1 MKRIIVTFMLVL
13 VIFTGCGKSTINE
26 NTKASSMGEYFG
38 TVLTITLYGADER
51 QLNQIIEGAFQECA
65 GMEKI
70 FSAKLPDSE
79 LSVVNRE
86 AFREETVVSEELGRV
101 ISQALFYNELTE
113 GSLDVSIGKLISLW
127 GIGTES
133 QRIPDTAEI
142 NAYAGMDGCQYILW
156 NSEKSTIQ
164 YKNENVQLDLG
175 AIAKGYA
182 ANQIKQYILS
192 RNSDVYGIID
202 FGGNIVT
209 IGCKQ
214 DGSAWNIGIT
224 DPQNP
229 SRVYASVSV
238 KDMCIVTSG
247 NYERYFEQDGVR
259 YHHILDP
266 DTGYPAKNG
275 IISSTIIGADSMQ
288 CDALSTACFILGVP
302 KALNLIEGI
311 EGVEAVFIDDDG
323 KFHCTA
329 GMSQYNFTKR

>member
-1 MKRIIVTFMLVL
+1 MVA
-13 VIFTGCGKSTINE
+13 
-26 NTKASSMGEYFG
+26 KASSMGEYFG
-38 TVLTITLYGADER
+38 TVLTITLYGADES
-51 QLNQIIEGAFQECA
+51 QLNQIIEGAFQECVR
-65 GMEKI
+65 MEKI
-70 FSAKLPDSE
+70 FSARLPDSE
-79 LSVVNRE
+79 LSVVNSE
-86 AFREETVVSEELGRV
+86 AFREEAVVSEELGRI

-113 GSLDVSIGKLISLW
+113 GVLDVSIGKLISLW
-127 GIGTES
+127 GIGTENE
-133 QRIPDTAEI
+133 RIPDTAEI
-142 NAYAGMDGCQYILW
+142 NAYAGMDGCQYVLW

-164 YKNENVQLDLG
+164 YENENVQLDLG

-182 ANQIKQYILS
+182 ANQIRQYILS
-192 RNSDVYGIID
+192 RNSDAQGIID

-209 IGCKQ
+209 IGCRQ

-302 KALNLIEGI
+302 KALNLIEGM

-323 KFHCTA
+323 NFHCTA

>member
-1 MKRIIVTFMLVL
+1 MKRIVITFMLVL
-13 VIFTGCGKSTINE
+13 VIFVGCGKRTINE
-26 NTKASSMGEYFG
+26 NTKVSSMGEYFG
-38 TVLTITLYGADER
+38 TLLTITLYGADES
-51 QLNQIIEGAFQECA
+51 QSKQIIEGAFQECVR
-65 GMEKI
+65 MEKI

-86 AFREETVVSEELGRV
+86 AFREDTIVSEELGGV
-101 ISQALFYNELTE
+101 ISQALFYSELT
-113 GSLDVSIGKLISLW
+113 GGALDISIGKLISLW
-127 GIGTES
+127 GIGTEN
-133 QRIPDTAEI
+133 QRIPDKAEI
-142 NAYAGMDGCQYILW
+142 NSYAGMDGFRCILW
-156 NSEKSTIQ
+156 NPEKSTIR

-182 ANQIKQYILS
+182 ANQIKKYILS
-192 RNSDVYGIID
+192 QNSDVYGIID

-229 SRVYASVSV
+229 SKVYASVSV

-247 NYERYFEQDGVR
+247 NYERYFEQEGVR

-266 DTGYPAKNG
+266 ATGYPAKNG

-302 KALNLIEGI
+302 KALELIEGI
-311 EGVEAVFIDDDG
+311 EDVEAVFIDDEG
-323 KFHCTA
+323 NSHCTA
-329 GMSQYNFTKR
+329 GMSQYNFVKR